1 MRVLMDGVPTLSKNM
16 GGIGYYCYYLLQNMV
31 QQAPENTYELLYNT
45 SKHRASNISGFKE
58 SWVKYPYTK
67 ILRYLGPRLFFQWPL
82 ENSVGD
88 FDIWHGTDSNIL
100 PTRRAKKIVTIHD
113 LEFIKSPATMSVKD
127 IKKKMAIIPY
137 SIEKADHIIAVSQS
151 TKDHIMEIFDIPNEK
166 ITVTH
171 LAAAEYYR
179 PLDIYSEEVQQIRD
193 KYHLPSKYIL
203 YVGGVYPRKNL
214 VRILQAFSIVKQRLG
229 CAHKFVI
236 VGGNGDN
243 LPEVQEAIEKFSLID
258 EVFYPGYVAIE
269 DMPAIYNLAEEFIH
283 VSLFEG
289 FGLPPLE
296 ALQCGIPT
304 IVSNLTSLPE
314 VAGDAALFAH
324 AYEVDDIADKIE
336 QFIVDE
342 QLRQRYHEKGILQAA
357 KFSWK
362 NTAKETLH
370 AYDICLS
377 K

>member
-1 MRVLMDGVPTLSKNM
+1 M
-16 GGIGYYCYYLLQNMV
+16 
-31 QQAPENTYELLYNT
+31 
-45 SKHRASNISGFKE
+45 
-58 SWVKYPYTK
+58 
-67 ILRYLGPRLFFQWPL
+67 
-82 ENSVGD
+82 
-88 FDIWHGTDSNIL
+88 
-100 PTRRAKKIVTIHD
+100 
-113 LEFIKSPATMSVKD
+113 
-127 IKKKMAIIPY
+127 
-137 SIEKADHIIAVSQS
+137 
-151 TKDHIMEIFDIPNEK
+151 
-166 ITVTH
+166 
-171 LAAAEYYR
+171 
-179 PLDIYSEEVQQIRD
+179 
-193 KYHLPSKYIL
+193 
-203 YVGGVYPRKNL
+203 
-214 VRILQAFSIVKQRLG
+214 
-229 CAHKFVI
+229 
-236 VGGNGDN
+236 
-243 LPEVQEAIEKFSLID
+243 ID